1 VKVRIVP
8 IEASTGAYT
17 DIAATIPCRRME
29 ITDEGGTGFTLQRAS
44 EGFGTTETYAASTTA
59 YLGNVVAHQNNQGDV
74 LGWPQQETAGESIA
88 ADVVCKVRS
97 KAGVGSVRVV
107 EYE

>member
-59 YLGNVVAHQNNQGDV
+59 HQNNQGDV